1 MGNRVLSCIYSPL
14 ANRQAPQLFQP
25 ICLVKTSRT
34 ITTAINITML
44 FSKTAVLARGLAILP
59 LTLAYD
65 CTNTNAFDWP
75 KPSSGGSGSGG
86 SCSETCGNDL
96 SCVQQCLELE
106 IMGGCAAIELT
117 GGVCVEK
124 MKRGV
129 AGVKRDT
136 LECTTRESCYLFTDG
151 SLVCMDFVTGDYHDD
166 SGNSGNAIS
175 GDYTEVSGSATTA
188 LDESSTFLAQETGS
202 SASGVRDTSTT
213 STSAEETEGA
223 TQTSR
228 TVASVTS
235 TGAAERL
242 HVGAVFAGLGLV
254 ARLIL

>member
-106 IMGGCAAIELT
+106 IMGGCAAICLRM
-117 GGVCVEK
+117 GAWCVWISLLVII
-124 MKRGV
+124 M
-129 AGVKRDT
+129 T
-136 LECTTRESCYLFTDG
+136 ILEIAETPYQAITRK
-151 SLVCMDFVTGDYHDD
+151 
-166 SGNSGNAIS
+166 
-175 GDYTEVSGSATTA
+175 
-188 LDESSTFLAQETGS
+188 
-202 SASGVRDTSTT
+202 
-213 STSAEETEGA
+213 
-223 TQTSR
+223 
-228 TVASVTS
+228 SV
-235 TGAAERL
+235 GRQQQ
-242 HVGAVFAGLGLV
+242 H
-254 ARLIL
+254 

>member
-1 MGNRVLSCIYSPL
+1 
-14 ANRQAPQLFQP
+14 
-25 ICLVKTSRT
+25 
-34 ITTAINITML
+34 ML

-151 SLVCMDFVTGDYHDD
+151 SLVCMDFVTGSYTFSSARKNTRQTKLILGDYHDD

>member
-44 FSKTAVLARGLAILP
+44 FSKTAVLA
-59 LTLAYD
+59 
-65 CTNTNAFDWP
+65 
-75 KPSSGGSGSGG
+75 
-86 SCSETCGNDL
+86 
-96 SCVQQCLELE
+96 
-106 IMGGCAAIELT
+106 
-117 GGVCVEK
+117 
-124 MKRGV
+124 
-129 AGVKRDT
+129 
-136 LECTTRESCYLFTDG
+136 RESCYLFTDG

-202 SASGVRDTSTT
+202 SASG
-213 STSAEETEGA
+213 
-223 TQTSR
+223 
-228 TVASVTS
+228 
-235 TGAAERL
+235 
-242 HVGAVFAGLGLV
+242 
-254 ARLIL
+254 